1 MCMAAASPPD
11 WHSLSIEATLNHLET
26 HTQGL
31 SPAQVAER
39 LAQYG
44 ANKLQETHRRS
55 RWQIFLD
62 QFKNVMLLLLIAVAG
77 ISALTDAI
85 QALQEQRFIFPKD
98 TMAILS
104 IVILNGLLGYVQETK
119 AEQAL
124 AALKKMSS
132 SRVRVVRAGQVQE
145 VSAPDLV
152 PGDVVLVEAGN
163 KVPADGRWLVTANLQ
178 VREAALTGEAL
189 PVTKQA
195 DVVLPV
201 DTELGDRV
209 NLGFMGTEVV
219 QGRGTLLVTQT
230 GMRTEL
236 GKIAAAIQEV
246 EVEPTPLQRR
256 MDQLGKVLVTGALI
270 LVALVVTAGTLY
282 DPRMF
287 GVLVQVSLS
296 MAVAVVP
303 EGLPAVVTIT
313 LALGT
318 RRMMQRHALIRR
330 LPAVET
336 LGSVTVVCSDK
347 TGTLTQNKM
356 VAQAVVLP
364 ELGLIQVTGTGYQPE
379 GEFRRGNEPFL
390 PQSCPDLM
398 ALLLSGML
406 CNDATW
412 QQERGEWVILGDPT
426 EGSLLPLA
434 AKAGVTAAT
443 HALER
448 VTEFPFCS
456 ERKRM
461 SVVVR
466 ADDHKIYSLLR
477 GDFLLLCKGSPEL
490 LLECCDRI
498 QYHGQVHDL
507 TPDQRQVI
515 LEQNNTLASQGLRV
529 LGLAYRPL
537 DTLPPQPTA
546 AVLEQGLIWLG
557 LVGILDAPRPEAK
570 LAVARCHSA
579 GIRVVMITGDHQLTA
594 CTIAKDLGILRP
606 GEEILTGRELEQL
619 TPEELA
625 VRVGRVAVYA
635 RVSPEHKLHIVRALQ
650 KNNQVVSMT
659 GDGVNDAPALKQADI
674 GVAMGITGTDV
685 SKEASDMILL
695 DDNFATIVAAVEEGR
710 VVYGNI
716 RRFIRYILGSNI
728 GEVITIATAPLIGL
742 GGTPLSPLQILWM
755 NLATDGIPALA
766 LAVEPGSAVVMQQ
779 PPKDPK
785 ESIFARG
792 LGSYMVRVGLVLSL
806 VTIALMVWAYDYT
819 QSHAPAGLDP
829 QRWQTMVFTTLCL
842 SQMGH
847 ALAVRSDSRL
857 LIELDPRSNPWI
869 WWAVG
874 LMTLAQVAIV
884 YLPPLREF
892 FSVYYLPPGELL
904 ICVAF
909 SSLVFVWVEL
919 EKLVMRLLW
928 PGRETEG

>member
-1 MCMAAASPPD
+1 MCMAAPSPPD

-44 ANKLQETHRRS
+44 ANELQETHRRS

-379 GEFRRGNEPFL
+379 GEFGPFA
-390 PQSCPDLM
+390 Q
-398 ALLLSGML
+398 
-406 CNDATW
+406 
-412 QQERGEWVILGDPT
+412 R
-426 EGSLLPLA
+426 
-434 AKAGVTAAT
+434 
-443 HALER
+443 HAL
-448 VTEFPFCS
+448 
-456 ERKRM
+456 
-461 SVVVR
+461 
-466 ADDHKIYSLLR
+466 
-477 GDFLLLCKGSPEL
+477 
-490 LLECCDRI
+490 
-498 QYHGQVHDL
+498 
-507 TPDQRQVI
+507 
-515 LEQNNTLASQGLRV
+515 
-529 LGLAYRPL
+529 
-537 DTLPPQPTA
+537 
-546 AVLEQGLIWLG
+546 
-557 LVGILDAPRPEAK
+557 
-570 LAVARCHSA
+570 
-579 GIRVVMITGDHQLTA
+579 
-594 CTIAKDLGILRP
+594 
-606 GEEILTGRELEQL
+606 
-619 TPEELA
+619 
-625 VRVGRVAVYA
+625 
-635 RVSPEHKLHIVRALQ
+635 
-650 KNNQVVSMT
+650 
-659 GDGVNDAPALKQADI
+659 
-674 GVAMGITGTDV
+674 
-685 SKEASDMILL
+685 
-695 DDNFATIVAAVEEGR
+695 
-710 VVYGNI
+710 
-716 RRFIRYILGSNI
+716 
-728 GEVITIATAPLIGL
+728 
-742 GGTPLSPLQILWM
+742 
-755 NLATDGIPALA
+755 
-766 LAVEPGSAVVMQQ
+766 
-779 PPKDPK
+779 
-785 ESIFARG
+785 
-792 LGSYMVRVGLVLSL
+792 
-806 VTIALMVWAYDYT
+806 
-819 QSHAPAGLDP
+819 
-829 QRWQTMVFTTLCL
+829 
-842 SQMGH
+842 
-847 ALAVRSDSRL
+847 
-857 LIELDPRSNPWI
+857 
-869 WWAVG
+869 
-874 LMTLAQVAIV
+874 
-884 YLPPLREF
+884 
-892 FSVYYLPPGELL
+892 
-904 ICVAF
+904 
-909 SSLVFVWVEL
+909 
-919 EKLVMRLLW
+919 
-928 PGRETEG
+928 